1 MIQTQKIFKEAKTLR
16 KNFSSK
22 IKTIEEIQKIIGSH
36 PRNKKVI
43 MCYGT
48 FDIVH
53 PGHIRQ
59 LIYAK
64 TKGDILIVDV
74 TVDKYAS
81 ARSVGP
87 YVPHELR
94 ALNIAAFEMV
104 DYVVIDPNPTPID
117 HILKIK
123 PDYYVKG
130 FEYSAAGSNHPRSK
144 EELDALSSYGG
155 KIVFSPGDVIY
166 SSSTILAAQKPNLSY
181 DQLINLMEAE
191 GINFSLL
198 RSTISKFKKL
208 NIHVVGDLIVDKYS
222 RCTVLGPAQKTAAF
236 SIRLDGSDIY
246 IGGAG
251 VVAQHLKALGADVT
265 FTTIVGDDELGKFAT
280 AKLKDL
286 GIKINALVDST
297 RPTTTKERFLIE
309 TGRLVLQVD
318 QVDNTPIS
326 ENLIEKICQIIEK
339 TPSQAIVCSDF
350 RHGIFNAE
358 SISKIT
364 WAIPPGCIKIADSQV
379 SNRWGNILDFNGFDL
394 ITPNERE
401 ARFALGDQDTTIRPL
416 SQMLYNKARCRYLI
430 LKMGGSGIMTY
441 RSPGMESRE
450 FFYIDSF
457 AENIVDPIGAGDAL
471 LSAATLSLIVT
482 KNIVQASILGNF
494 AAAIEC
500 SKLGNIPVSF
510 EELIE
515 ETKKFEKRF

>member
-64 TKGDILIVDV
+64 TKGDTLIVNV
-74 TVDKYAS
+74 TVDKFAS
-81 ARSVGP
+81 TRSVGP

-130 FEYSAAGSNHPRSK
+130 FEYSATGATHSRSK

-155 KIVFSPGDVIY
+155 EIVFSPGDVVY
-166 SSSTILAAQKPNLSY
+166 SSSTILATQKPNLSY

-191 GINFSLL
+191 GITFNLL
-198 RSTISKFKKL
+198 RNTISKFKKVSV
-208 NIHVVGDLIVDKYS
+208 HVIGDLIVDKYS
-222 RCTVLGPAQKTAAF
+222 KCTVLGPAQKTAAF
-236 SIRLDGSDIY
+236 SIRLDGSDLY
-246 IGGAG
+246 VGGAG
-251 VVAQHLKALGADVT
+251 VVAEHLKALGADVT
-265 FTTIVGDDELGKFAT
+265 FTTVVGDDELGKFAVSR
-280 AKLKDL
+280 LKEI
-286 GIKINALVDST
+286 GVKVNVLVDPT

-318 QVDNTPIS
+318 QVDN
-326 ENLIEKICQIIEK
+326 
-339 TPSQAIVCSDF
+339 
-350 RHGIFNAE
+350 
-358 SISKIT
+358 
-364 WAIPPGCIKIADSQV
+364 
-379 SNRWGNILDFNGFDL
+379 
-394 ITPNERE
+394 
-401 ARFALGDQDTTIRPL
+401 
-416 SQMLYNKARCRYLI
+416 
-430 LKMGGSGIMTY
+430 
-441 RSPGMESRE
+441 SR
-450 FFYIDSF
+450 
-457 AENIVDPIGAGDAL
+457 
-471 LSAATLSLIVT
+471 
-482 KNIVQASILGNF
+482 
-494 AAAIEC
+494 
-500 SKLGNIPVSF
+500 
-510 EELIE
+510 
-515 ETKKFEKRF
+515 

>member
-1 MIQTQKIFKEAKTLR
+1 MVKTKKVLKEANILK
-16 KNFSSK
+16 KSFSSK
-22 IKTIEEIQKIIGSH
+22 IKTVEEVQKIIGTP
-36 PRNKKVI
+36 PRQKKVI

-64 TKGDILIVDV
+64 TKGDILVVNV
-74 TVDKYAS
+74 TVDKHAS
-81 ARSVGP
+81 ARSIGP

-130 FEYSAAGSNHPRSK
+130 FEYSPSGTTHPRTK
-144 EELDALSSYGG
+144 EELEALSSYGG
-155 KIVFSPGDVIY
+155 KIVFSPGDVVY
-166 SSSTILAAQKPNLSY
+166 SSSTILATQKPNLSY
-181 DQLINLMEAE
+181 DQLTNLMDAE
-191 GINFSLL
+191 GISFELL
-198 RSTISKFKKL
+198 RNTISKFK
-208 NIHVVGDLIVDKYS
+208 NASVHVIGDLIVDKYS
-222 RCTVLGPAQKTAAF
+222 KCTVLGPAQKTAAF
-236 SIRLDGSDIY
+236 SIRLDDSDLY
-246 IGGAG
+246 VGGAG
-251 VVAQHLKALGADVT
+251 VVAEHLKALGADVT
-265 FTTIVGDDELGKFAT
+265 FTTIVGDDDLGKFAINR
-280 AKLKDL
+280 LKEI
-286 GIKINALVDST
+286 GVKINALVDPT
-297 RPTTTKERFLIE
+297 RPTTIKERFLIE

-318 QVDNTPIS
+318 QVDNSPIS
-326 ENLIEKICQIIEK
+326 QSLIDKICQIIEK

-358 SISKIT
+358 SINKIT
-364 WAIPPGCIKIADSQV
+364 WAIPSGCIRVADSQV

-416 SQMLYNKARCRYLI
+416 AQMLYNRARCRYLI
-430 LKMGGSGIMTY
+430 LKMGASGIMTY
-441 RSPGMESRE
+441 RSPGMETRE
-450 FFYIDSF
+450 FFYVDSF
-457 AENIVDPIGAGDAL
+457 VNHLVDPIGAGDAL
-471 LSAATLSLIVT
+471 LSAATLGLIVS
-482 KNIVQASILGNF
+482 KNIIQASILGNF

-500 SKLGNIPVSF
+500 SKLGNIPVSS

-515 ETKKFEKRF
+515 AIKKFEKRF